1 MSSAACERG
10 FSYLNQ
16 IKSDQRTHLAEQT
29 TEDLMRIR
37 INGPSLEN
45 FSPIPAIE
53 LWWEDSI
60 RSRRPEFK
68 RKSKED
74 TPLTETPGSTITF
87 AVSPSSDELS
97 DEFESLL
104 EH

>member
-1 MSSAACERG
+1 M
-10 FSYLNQ
+10 
-16 IKSDQRTHLAEQT
+16 LAEQT
-29 TEDLMRIR
+29 TEDLMRIS
-37 INGPSLEN
+37 INGPSLET

-53 LWWEDSI
+53 LCYSI

-74 TPLTETPGSTITF
+74 TSLTETPGPTITF
-87 AVSPSSDELS
+87 AVSPSTDELS
-97 DEFESLL
+97 NEFESLL

>member
-1 MSSAACERG
+1 MDHA
-10 FSYLNQ
+10 
-16 IKSDQRTHLAEQT
+16 
-29 TEDLMRIR
+29 
-37 INGPSLEN
+37 SLEI

-53 LWWEDSI
+53 LHVWWEDSI
-60 RSRRPEFK
+60 RIRRPEFK
-68 RKSKED
+68 QKSKED
-74 TPLTETPGSTITF
+74 TPLTETPGPTITF